1 MLDMRKD
8 LGFIKEVRKKPYS
21 IILFDEIV
29 KAHPD
34 VINILLQILEDG
46 RLTDNLG
53 KITNFKNTI
62 IIMTSNVG
70 GKLIT
75 NNKKMGFFK
84 EDLKPDYEE
93 LRKDVLKET
102 RENFSPEFLNRI
114 DEIIIFQKL
123 NRIELKQISNILLD
137 KISNRMKNKNIDIVF
152 DENINDFIVDRIEDD
167 TLGARP
173 IRRIIQDY
181 IQDRIVN
188 EYINGNIVDGD
199 IVNIFQMNNE
209 ICIKKENV
217 FYKINEYI

>member
-1 MLDMRKD
+1 
-8 LGFIKEVRKKPYS
+8 
-21 IILFDEIV
+21 
-29 KAHPD
+29 
-34 VINILLQILEDG
+34 
-46 RLTDNLG
+46 
-53 KITNFKNTI
+53 
-62 IIMTSNVG
+62 MTSNVG

-123 NRIELKQISNILLD
+123 NRIELKQISNILLN

-209 ICIKKENV
+209 ICIKKENE